1 MSERYFI
8 TGIQL
13 GLMIAHSEQYERQGI
28 ADEIIDKQF
37 IGNSQGRSNSGDC
50 ESVKRNQHPDVNSTK
65 NEPKDLFLTHG
76 HCPSCHGDEGKLYF
90 SESSKEWYCKNCKKW
105 TKDGKF
111 DFSEGTQDELTS
123 KGFSKAIDKSGLRG
137 YDFSED
143 TQDERVCKKC
153 GKNCNTEAWCPD
165 CEKCEDC
172 MGKCKEDTNPAHHCL
187 TCNKYL
193 GFRGFCS
200 EECHHKHYDPED
212 IEKTYDN
219 HTLFAKKKDLEANKS
234 EEVKK

>member
-1 MSERYFI
+1 MSEKYFV

-111 DFSEGTQDELTS
+111 DFSEGTQDELRS

-143 TQDERVCKKC
+143 TQDEFTKEEIVELKRRKKEIDDGKGIPLEDLEDRQDALALCKCGHNINKHFAMEEECVAQISLKNETQCSCKKFIPQDNDAT
-153 GKNCNTEAWCPD
+153 G
-165 CEKCEDC
+165 EKE
-172 MGKCKEDTNPAHHCL
+172 
-187 TCNKYL
+187 
-193 GFRGFCS
+193 
-200 EECHHKHYDPED
+200 
-212 IEKTYDN
+212 
-219 HTLFAKKKDLEANKS
+219 
-234 EEVKK
+234 